1 VASLKRHRELKHRE
15 ASNAKRPPDFLLP
28 VVSRIW
34 DAAPPGQ
41 AEDASHD
48 PEMVYAVGMNWLL
61 IMAALAC
68 NPGDRL
74 LDLRDKIP
82 RGLNSIDLVVT
93 VEPFYARFYIYQPG
107 FPDSIQHCCSNKPTS
122 IIKVPV
128 VDGRFCVRQSQ
139 PQMKWTVRALFRPDI
154 QM

>member
-1 VASLKRHRELKHRE
+1 
-15 ASNAKRPPDFLLP
+15 
-28 VVSRIW
+28 
-34 DAAPPGQ
+34 
-41 AEDASHD
+41 
-48 PEMVYAVGMNWLL
+48 MVYSAPMNWLL
-61 IMAALAC
+61 ITAALAC

-74 LDLRDKIP
+74 VDLRDKIP
-82 RGLNSIDLVVT
+82 RGLHSIDLMVT
-93 VEPFYARFYIYQPG
+93 VDPFYARFYIYQPG
-107 FPDSIQHCCSNKPTS
+107 FPESLQHCCGNKRAS

>member
-1 VASLKRHRELKHRE
+1 MRRGLAETTSRVETSRGLEREKAARL
-15 ASNAKRPPDFLLP
+15 LLP

-41 AEDASHD
+41 ASDASHD
-48 PEMVYAVGMNWLL
+48 PEMVYAAGMNWLL

-74 LDLRDKIP
+74 LDKIP

-107 FPDSIQHCCSNKPTS
+107 FPDSIQHCCGNKPTS

>member
-1 VASLKRHRELKHRE
+1 MRRGLAETTSRVETSRGLEREKATRL
-15 ASNAKRPPDFLLP
+15 LLP

-41 AEDASHD
+41 ASDASHD
-48 PEMVYAVGMNWLL
+48 PEMVYAAGMNWLL

-74 LDLRDKIP
+74 LDKIP

-93 VEPFYARFYIYQPG
+93 VEPFYALLHLPAG
-107 FPDSIQHCCSNKPTS
+107 LP
-122 IIKVPV
+122 
-128 VDGRFCVRQSQ
+128 
-139 PQMKWTVRALFRPDI
+139 
-154 QM
+154 